1 MVFEDVAIQFS
12 QEEWNLLDEAQRL
25 LYHQVMLE
33 NFVLLTSLG
42 SPHGAQEG
50 EAPLERGDCAGVP
63 QVRTPKA
70 GASTEEAQPYDTS
83 GPLRTD
89 ILQGAEHDG
98 TQRAEG
104 PHTRGA
110 HPRQHRK
117 EQSRWSP
124 SLMAGRRVCMA
135 ERGWTC
141 GEGGGALQAF
151 CRPWPPAVWGSHRG
165 TWTVARPLKVG
176 KVVTCAASVGIPAA
190 RD

>member
-1 MVFEDVAIQFS
+1 MSHREVSRHFTSIS
-12 QEEWNLLDEAQRL
+12 LLK
-25 LYHQVMLE
+25 
-33 NFVLLTSLG
+33 G

-50 EAPLERGDCAGVP
+50 EAPSERGDCAGVP

-165 TWTVARPLKVG
+165 TWSVARPLKVG